1 MVNRIDRLMQRHNIA
16 TYAECERLCGL
27 ANGTIGKWKKGS
39 NKPSLSYLLKL
50 SDYFGVSIDYIVG
63 RSDDP
68 KLHSPTA
75 AVASRPV
82 LLVSQA
88 AREGIGK
95 KRIDGEKEYRIM
107 EALVEVGEQ
116 MENEEEDLS

>member
-1 MVNRIDRLMQRHNIA
+1 MDRIDGLMRQHNIA

-50 SDYFGVSIDYIVG
+50 SDYFGVSIDYIVA

-68 KLHSPTA
+68 TLHKPTA
-75 AVASRPV
+75 AANARPV
-82 LLVSQA
+82 LRVSRA
-88 AREGIGK
+88 AREGMGK
-95 KRIDGEKEYRIM
+95 KRIEEEEEYRLM
-107 EALVEVGEQ
+107 KALLDIGEQ
-116 MENEEEDLS
+116 METEDF